1 MVAMEKVPQKV
12 KKYDYL
18 IISLFLLLPFSL
30 VLGSFLSDLTATI
43 YALGFLIYII
53 KKKNF
58 KYLNNN
64 YFYYFL
70 VIYIYLN
77 INSFFSFNPI
87 LSFERSTTYI
97 RMILF
102 SLCVSFLL
110 KNISDLNKFFFIS
123 IISCLIILFVDSLF
137 QFFTGFNLV
146 GYVAEERISSFFE
159 KKLVLGSF
167 VTRILPILFGL
178 IFILEIKYKK
188 YIGFFIVFISGVL
201 VFLSAERLAFA
212 YFSITI
218 FFFLLFFFNNKEK
231 IILISF
237 LLISFGALTT
247 VSSRFYDR
255 IFLHTISQLKEGK
268 SFLSISYR
276 HELHFITAYNM
287 YLDSKL
293 IGHGLRSFRHLC
305 DSIKYNPLDKISND
319 NTKRSSVNG
328 IVTIDEIK
336 PTVDERVYYKLF
348 IISQDGSILE
358 QYKVTGDYI
367 KIFVKNGDVVRS
379 GDNLFSSYP
388 YASGCNTHPHNF
400 YLHLLSETGIIGF
413 MFFFLLFLFFLYN
426 LILNFYKII
435 KIRENKVNKM
445 NFFFLLGLCLSLF
458 PLFPSGSFY
467 NNWLLVLFYLNLG
480 FFINYY
486 SLIKK

>member
-1 MVAMEKVPQKV
+1 MFSMKKVPQKV

-30 VLGSFLSDLTATI
+30 VLSSFLSDLTASI

-53 KKKNF
+53 KKKYF

-77 INSFFSFNPI
+77 INSFFSFDPI

-123 IISCLIILFVDSLF
+123 IISCLIILFIDSLF
-137 QFFTGFNLV
+137 QFFSGFNLA
-146 GYVAEERISSFFE
+146 GYVAEERISSFFK

-188 YIGFFIVFISGVL
+188 YIGFLIVLISGVL
-201 VFLSAERLAFA
+201 VFLSGERLAFA

-237 LLISFGALTT
+237 LLISFGVLTT

-293 IGHGLRSFRHLC
+293 IGHGLKSFRHLC
-305 DSIKYNPLDKISND
+305 DSMKYNPLEKINND
-319 NTKRSSVNG
+319 NIKVSSFDG
-328 IVTIDEIK
+328 IVEIEEIL
-336 PTVDERVYYKLF
+336 PSTGEGLHYYL
-348 IISQDGSILE
+348 
-358 QYKVTGDYI
+358 YI
-367 KIFVKNGDVVRS
+367 KQDKNILAKQKITGEYINLFVKNGDVVKP
-379 GDNLFSSYP
+379 GDNLFSSYA
-388 YASGCNTHPHNF
+388 YKSGCNTHPHNF

-413 MFFFLLFLFFLYN
+413 TLFFLLFLFLLYN
-426 LILNFYKII
+426 LILNFYKIL
-435 KIRENKVNKM
+435 KTKNNKLNKM

-458 PLFPSGSFY
+458 PLFPTGSFY